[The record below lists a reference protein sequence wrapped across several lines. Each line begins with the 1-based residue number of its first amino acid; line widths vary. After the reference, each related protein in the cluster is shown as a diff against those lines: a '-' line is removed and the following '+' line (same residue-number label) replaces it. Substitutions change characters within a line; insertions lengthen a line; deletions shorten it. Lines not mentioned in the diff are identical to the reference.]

1 MFYILVA
8 KLRHIYQHGRE
19 QPPTRRKQAAI
30 AVVDPK
36 CLCLMS
42 LGRNVWFR
50 RVSGWSPCFLPG
62 FRKGSQAR
70 TISSCT
76 STLFCRYVAALPR
89 LLDLLIWRWA
99 GVILYPLPSVLQL
112 CIIFSARVSI
122 PASVVF
128 QVLPNGPAQESASA
142 VLQIVLTQREGES
155 QEQYRQGLLLPTWAR
170 LTLTYQSTDR
180 NMS

>member
-36 CLCLMS
+36 CSCLMS

-50 RVSGWSPCFLPG
+50 RVSGRSPCFLPG

-76 STLFCRYVAALPR
+76 STLFCRHVAALPR
-89 LLDLLIWRWA
+89 LLDFALMVLGWR
-99 GVILYPLPSVLQL
+99 YPLPSSFCTTTLYYLQREGFDTGF
-112 CIIFSARVSI
+112 CRFSGASERSSARVRFRGAPDSPDAEGGRVSGAVQART
-122 PASVVF
+122 PASYMGTADAD
-128 QVLPNGPAQESASA
+128 LPK
-142 VLQIVLTQREGES
+142 
-155 QEQYRQGLLLPTWAR
+155 Y
-170 LTLTYQSTDR
+170 
-180 NMS
+180 